1 MRPVSIS
8 AAPYD
13 GYGFPEV
20 CDSLAACGARF
31 VEPAFIVGYTEPF
44 DESAFQPAEAR
55 AYRDALQASGL
66 QCHAFSSH
74 IDLGRDDAVAVF
86 KGRMDFAASIGAKVI
101 NTNAAERSRARRF
114 HENIGP
120 LAEHAEALGLVI
132 GLENPGNGEDNLMN
146 DAAEGLA
153 LIAKL
158 GLPSVRLNYDPG
170 NTVSHRPG
178 AIDAA
183 RDAILALPGC
193 AHFHL
198 KDVQQNAAGWHFVV
212 PGRGDIDCDAI
223 LRALAAQPD
232 MPFAVELPLRIYR
245 RPDAQ
250 PVRAAER
257 VPLATIEA
265 AVRDCL
271 AVVDRWIPTT

>member
-13 GYGFPEV
+13 GYPFEEV

-44 DESAFQPAEAR
+44 DESTFEESNAR
-55 AYRDALQASGL
+55 AYRVALAASGL
-66 QCHAFSSH
+66 GCHAFSSH
-74 IDLGRDDAVAVF
+74 IDLGRDDAVPVF
-86 KGRMDFAASIGAKVI
+86 KGRMDFAAALGAKVI
-101 NTNAAERSRARRF
+101 ATNAAVRARRARF
-114 HENIGP
+114 LDNIGP
-120 LAEHAEALGLVI
+120 LADHAAALGLVI

-153 LIAKL
+153 LIRAL
-158 GLPSVRLNYDPG
+158 DLPAVRLNYDPG
-170 NTVSHRPG
+170 NTASHRPG
-178 AIDAA
+178 GIDAA
-183 RDAILALPGC
+183 RDAVAALPGC

-198 KDVQQNAAGWHFVV
+198 KDVRHDADGWHFVV
-212 PGRGDIDCDAI
+212 PGRGDIDCAAI
-223 LRALAAQPD
+223 LAALASQPAL
-232 MPFAVELPLRIYR
+232 PFAIELPLRMRR

-250 PVRAAER
+250 PVRGPAPI
-257 VPLATIEA
+257 PLDEIEA

-271 AVVDRWIPTT
+271 AYVARWVAC